1 MKAFDYLLQKQRIT
15 QAAAF
20 INTGAHVLDIGSY
33 DGALFKQL
41 QHKKITGAGVDPLAE
56 NTDAGNYLLV
66 KGIFPDAFAPGEQF
80 DCITMLAVLEHIP
93 PQAQHKLA
101 EACHQH
107 LKPNGRVIITV
118 PSPLVEYILVV
129 LRLFRIIDGMSLEEH
144 YGFKTADTPHIFA
157 PPQFKMLRHKIFQ
170 FGLNHVFVFEKVS

>member
-1 MKAFDYLLQKQRIT
+1 MKAFDYWLQKKRIA

-41 QHKKITGAGVDPLAE
+41 YDKNITGAGVDPLAK
-56 NTDAGNYLLV
+56 TAGYGHYRLV
-66 KGIFPDAFAPGEQF
+66 KGLFPQAFQPDELF

-93 PQAQHKLA
+93 VGEQPKLA
-101 EACHQH
+101 QACHQH
-107 LKPNGRVIITV
+107 LKPKGRVIITV
-118 PSPLVEYILVV
+118 PAPQVDYILAV
-129 LRLFRIIDGMSLEEH
+129 LRFLRIIDGMSLEEH
-144 YGFKTADTPHIFA
+144 YGFKTTDTPHIFSS
-157 PPQFKMLRHKIFQ
+157 PLFKLLSHKTFQ